1 MVTKA
6 WWCPGVVFR
15 IFVYQSACDHYRNL
29 QLSFAKN
36 TAAIEKWNMLYD
48 SFILN
53 FNICMW
59 FSLEIIDSHAFC
71 NEIVRLFLSS
81 MGAAILNH
89 FPPSRESDWKRFYE
103 STPRV
108 AKIMRSRETFSLNLQ
123 WRCENSFCCIGSL
136 RPLTYFFVSCVCISR
151 KLHGVRVESATGA
164 MRRANRGRTFAWQRS
179 LTTGFADNKTA
190 VYCWRLPRLF
200 FIFQQNCR
208 QMHRV
213 FVSAVSIILFTYVVN
228 QYKDT
233 STMGKRN

>member
-1 MVTKA
+1 MNHNACLCLCLVRDLTYIALHCDCVYMVMVTKA
-6 WWCPGVVFR
+6 WWCPGVVYR
-15 IFVYQSACDHYRNL
+15 YFVYQSACDHYRNL

-81 MGAAILNH
+81 IGAAILNH

-123 WRCENSFCCIGSL
+123 WRC
-136 RPLTYFFVSCVCISR
+136 
-151 KLHGVRVESATGA
+151 GV
-164 MRRANRGRTFAWQRS
+164 
-179 LTTGFADNKTA
+179 
-190 VYCWRLPRLF
+190 
-200 FIFQQNCR
+200 
-208 QMHRV
+208 
-213 FVSAVSIILFTYVVN
+213 IL
-228 QYKDT
+228 K
-233 STMGKRN
+233 

>member
-1 MVTKA
+1 MSHHACLWLCLVHIALHCDCVYMVIPS
-6 WWCPGVVFR
+6 WSPWHGGVPY
-15 IFVYQSACDHYRNL
+15 FVYQSAYDHYRNL

-89 FPPSRESDWKRFYE
+89 FPLSRESDWKRFYE

-123 WRCENSFCCIGSL
+123 WRCACIN
-136 RPLTYFFVSCVCISR
+136 
-151 KLHGVRVESATGA
+151 H
-164 MRRANRGRTFAWQRS
+164 
-179 LTTGFADNKTA
+179 
-190 VYCWRLPRLF
+190 
-200 FIFQQNCR
+200 
-208 QMHRV
+208 
-213 FVSAVSIILFTYVVN
+213 
-228 QYKDT
+228 
-233 STMGKRN
+233 

>member
-1 MVTKA
+1 MNHNACLCLCLVRDLTYIALHSDCVYMVMVTKA
-6 WWCPGVVFR
+6 WCGVPGWCTVSY
-15 IFVYQSACDHYRNL
+15 FVYQSACDHYRNL

-59 FSLEIIDSHAFC
+59 FSLEIFDSHAFC

-89 FPPSRESDWKRFYE
+89 FPPSHESDWKRFHE

-123 WRCENSFCCIGSL
+123 WRCGANYSFS
-136 RPLTYFFVSCVCISR
+136 
-151 KLHGVRVESATGA
+151 E
-164 MRRANRGRTFAWQRS
+164 
-179 LTTGFADNKTA
+179 
-190 VYCWRLPRLF
+190 
-200 FIFQQNCR
+200 FQ
-208 QMHRV
+208 
-213 FVSAVSIILFTYVVN
+213 
-228 QYKDT
+228 
-233 STMGKRN
+233 